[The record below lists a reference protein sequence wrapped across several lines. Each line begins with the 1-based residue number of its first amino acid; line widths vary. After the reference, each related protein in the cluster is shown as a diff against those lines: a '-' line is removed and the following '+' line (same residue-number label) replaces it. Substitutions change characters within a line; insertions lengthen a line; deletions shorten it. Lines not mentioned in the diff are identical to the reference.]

1 MYHKRMV
8 RILPAD
14 VCAALVDGV
23 GQGGGGGAGHIV
35 AGVRGV
41 HDVGQVL
48 GDCAG
53 AGIDRN

>member
-1 MYHKRMV
+1 MMV

-14 VCAALVDGV
+14 VCAALVDGI